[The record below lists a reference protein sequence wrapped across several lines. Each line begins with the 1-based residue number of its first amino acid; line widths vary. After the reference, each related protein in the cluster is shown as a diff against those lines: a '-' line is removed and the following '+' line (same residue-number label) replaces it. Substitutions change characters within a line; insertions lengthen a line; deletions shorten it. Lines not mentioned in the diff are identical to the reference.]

1 MNKFVKENYWKL
13 GAVFTSTV
21 LFPLQCSAHTWSGG
35 TVSIDWPWTKFIN
48 SLVTEM
54 TGPVPKAL
62 GTLAIV
68 SAAGMA
74 FSGSN
79 NFSSK
84 MIALVFAIGIAIFAP
99 TFINAISSSG
109 TGMLAF

>member
-1 MNKFVKENYWKL
+1 MKKFISENYWKL
-13 GAVFTSTV
+13 GAIFTSTV
-21 LFPLQCSAHTWSGG
+21 LFPLQVSAHTWSGG
-35 TVSIDWPWTKFIN
+35 TVSVDWPWTKFLN
-48 SLVTEM
+48 SLVGEF

-68 SAAGMA
+68 SAAGMTMA
-74 FSGSN
+74 GN
-79 NFSSK
+79 GNFSSK
-84 MIALVFAIGIAIFAP
+84 AIALTFATGAALFAP